1 MKNSLKLML
10 AMGCV
15 CLCIPRVATATCNT
29 VASCKESI
37 IEELEKQVSNK
48 ETESFVN
55 DYTYEDRR
63 APNDDKGNRVEY
75 RGVDLS
81 TNTVNLSMKTIEE
94 DYEKLLELRDSY
106 DRAYKSCY
114 GGTSSS
120 DCYEQYGKKLE
131 EANNA
136 ISELDQK
143 AEELLYSHGEE
154 GYIWITEDDEKLVR
168 LQEVID
174 KTIEKNKLIAEQ
186 KEEIDNVIKTLG
198 KGLGGAS
205 FSRYPT
211 VSANVQ
217 SKVCTDSL
225 LKAADESAKKAA
237 DVYGQM
243 LMPTK
248 YPTSSED
255 LALLDELTSKIYSN
269 ELAYTLA
276 ISTFNLNR
284 IADETDKKIEKLGKE
299 AVEMADSEA
308 GAISFN
314 SNVVAVMGSEVIPL
328 IVNVAT
334 TTTLEAIDGVRWLPR
349 KNVNIE

>member
-1 MKNSLKLML
+1 MRNSLKLML

-15 CLCIPRVATATCNT
+15 CLCVPRIAMATCNT
-29 VASCKESI
+29 VSSCKDSVI
-37 IEELEKQVSNK
+37 KELEKQVSNNVA
-48 ETESFVN
+48 ESFTK
-55 DYTYEDRR
+55 DFTYEDRR
-63 APNDDKGNRVEY
+63 ASNERDSRNGMELY
-75 RGVDLS
+75 RGVDLK
-81 TNTVNLSMKTIEE
+81 TNEVNLSMKTIEA
-94 DYEKLLELRDSY
+94 DYEKLVELRDNY
-106 DRAYKSCY
+106 ENAYKNCGETVACY
-114 GGTSSS
+114 DEWGT
-120 DCYEQYGKKLE
+120 KLE
-131 EANNA
+131 AANNA
-136 ISELDQK
+136 ISELDKK
-143 AEELLYSHGEE
+143 AEEVLYSHGEE
-154 GYIWITEDDEKLVR
+154 GYIWITYDDEKLVR

-186 KEEIDNVIKTLG
+186 KEEIDNVIKALG
-198 KGLGGAS
+198 KGRGTS
-205 FSRYPT
+205 FTRYPT

-284 IADETDKKIEKLGKE
+284 IAD
-299 AVEMADSEA
+299 
-308 GAISFN
+308 
-314 SNVVAVMGSEVIPL
+314 
-328 IVNVAT
+328 
-334 TTTLEAIDGVRWLPR
+334 
-349 KNVNIE
+349 